1 MPALGPMVFV
11 TLAKYLPCSRPGA
24 LEVESFVSEWGEA
37 RPRVS
42 ECSPPQHIF
51 SQPRKAAKGAGVSF
65 GPSASP
71 SVAYREGPLC
81 LPGGQGEGALG
92 PRGLREL
99 SFSWFS

>member
-71 SVAYREGPLC
+71 SVAYREGPLAFPVAKVRAPWV
-81 LPGGQGEGALG
+81 PGGFE
-92 PRGLREL
+92 
-99 SFSWFS
+99 S